1 MLDISPQNLIGDS
14 IPTFSLILCII
25 SSIGEIFVQNK
36 FILAKLSKNL
46 NFPFIKV
53 IVCDF
58 LLKLQLNNNRRKKK
72 IEN

>member
-25 SSIGEIFVQNK
+25 SSIDEIFVQNK